1 MDLITVPKVENVKLL
16 DRYVGKKPANGI
28 LYLTATHLIY
38 VEASG
43 AARKETWIALHHIA
57 TVEKLPITSLGCPLT
72 LRCKNFRVAHFVL
85 DSDLVCHEVYIS
97 LLKLSQPEL
106 PEDLYAFSYN
116 PKSSKE
122 MREIGW
128 KLIDPVSDFGR
139 MGIPNRYW
147 TITDANRNYEI
158 CNTYPPEIVVPKSV
172 TLGTVVGSSK
182 FRSKERVPVL
192 SYLYKENNAAICR
205 CSQPLSGFYTRCVD
219 DELLLEAISQTNPGS
234 QFMYVVDTRPKLNAM
249 ANRAAGKGYENEDNY
264 ANIRFRFMGIENI
277 HVMRS
282 SLQKLLEVCELK
294 TPTMS
299 EFLSGLESS
308 GWLRHIKAIMDAG
321 IFITKAVKVEKA
333 SVLVHCSDGW
343 DRTAQVCSVASILL
357 DPFYRT
363 FKGLMILIEKEWIS
377 MGHKFSQRCGH
388 LDGDS
393 KEVSPIF
400 TQFLDCIWQLMEQF
414 PCAFEFNENFL
425 LEIHDH
431 VFSCQFGNFL
441 GNCQKDREDLRVYEK
456 THSVWPFLVQRKPDF
471 RNPLYKGFTMYG
483 VLNPS
488 TVPYNIQFWCGM
500 YNRFDKGLQPKQS
513 MLESLLEIKKQRAML
528 EADVHELEKKLKTR
542 DEPPEEVCTCS
553 QLGNL
558 FSQHL
563 GSPLSNPLGFMG
575 IDGDLNTLME
585 NGTLSREGGLRA
597 QMDQVKSQC
606 ADLHHDCCGTVGSLR
621 AINISGDVGISGDTG
636 ISEARGVSGNMDIF
650 EAMGFSGDM
659 GISGATSISEVTGIS
674 GNMGISE
681 ARGFSGDTGIS
692 EASDFSRGMSFS
704 GAMTIFEDIGISK
717 ASTKDTGCSKQQ

>member
-1 MDLITVPKVENVKLL
+1 MIMEHFISNKAKYQLLI
-16 DRYVGKKPANGI
+16 I
-28 LYLTATHLIY
+28 LTSNLI
-38 VEASG
+38 EQ
-43 AARKETWIALHHIA
+43 EEIALHHIA
-57 TVEKLPITSLGCPLT
+57 TVEKLPVTSLGCPLI

-85 DSDLVCHEVYIS
+85 ESDIVCHEVYIS
-97 LLKLSQPEL
+97 LLKLSQPGKL

-116 PKSSKE
+116 PKFSKD
-122 MREIGW
+122 MRESGW
-128 KLIDPVSDFGR
+128 KLIDQTSDFGR

-158 CNTYPPEIVVPKSV
+158 CSTYPLEIVIPKSV

-205 CSQPLSGFYTRCVD
+205 CSQPLSGFYTRCID
-219 DELLLEAISQTNPGS
+219 DELLLEAIRQTNPGS
-234 QFMYVVDTRPKLNAM
+234 QFLYVVDTRPKLNAL

-264 ANIRFRFMGIENI
+264 ANIRFRFMSIENI

-282 SLQKLLEVCELK
+282 KPLLSSNLGHL
-294 TPTMS
+294 S
-299 EFLSGLESS
+299 YEFLSGLESS

-321 IFITKAVKVEKA
+321 IFIAKAVKVEKTN
-333 SVLVHCSDGW
+333 VLVHCSDGW

-441 GNCQKDREDLRVYEK
+441 GNCQKDRDDLR
-456 THSVWPFLVQRKPDF
+456 
-471 RNPLYKGFTMYG
+471 
-483 VLNPS
+483 
-488 TVPYNIQFWCGM
+488 
-500 YNRFDKGLQPKQS
+500 
-513 MLESLLEIKKQRAML
+513 
-528 EADVHELEKKLKTR
+528 
-542 DEPPEEVCTCS
+542 
-553 QLGNL
+553 
-558 FSQHL
+558 
-563 GSPLSNPLGFMG
+563 
-575 IDGDLNTLME
+575 
-585 NGTLSREGGLRA
+585 
-597 QMDQVKSQC
+597 
-606 ADLHHDCCGTVGSLR
+606 
-621 AINISGDVGISGDTG
+621 
-636 ISEARGVSGNMDIF
+636 
-650 EAMGFSGDM
+650 
-659 GISGATSISEVTGIS
+659 
-674 GNMGISE
+674 
-681 ARGFSGDTGIS
+681 
-692 EASDFSRGMSFS
+692 
-704 GAMTIFEDIGISK
+704 
-717 ASTKDTGCSKQQ
+717 

>member
-1 MDLITVPKVENVKLL
+1 MLFTPIDLFRFDNCHFLPTRLVIQQALLSCLSSTHIYPIMVENVKLL
-16 DRYVGKKPANGI
+16 DRCVGKKPANGS

-38 VEASG
+38 VEASR

-57 TVEKLPITSLGCPLT
+57 TVERLPITTLGCPLI
-72 LRCKNFRVAHFVL
+72 LHCKNFRVAHFVL
-85 DSDLVCHEVYIS
+85 ESDIVCHEIYIS
-97 LLKLSQPEL
+97 LLKLSRPAL

-116 PKSSKE
+116 PKSSKK
-122 MREIGW
+122 MRESGW
-128 KLIDPVSDFGR
+128 RLIDPISDFGR

-147 TITDANRNYEI
+147 AITDANRNYEI
-158 CNTYPPEIVVPKSV
+158 CSTYPPEIVVPKSIS
-172 TLGTVVGSSK
+172 LGTVVGSSK

-205 CSQPLSGFYTRCVD
+205 CSQPLSGFYTRCID

-234 QFMYVVDTRPKLNAM
+234 QFMYVVDTRPKLNAL

-282 SLQKLLEVCELK
+282 SVQKLLEVCELK

-321 IFITKAVKVEKA
+321 IFIAKAVKVEKTN
-333 SVLVHCSDGW
+333 VLVHCSDGW

-388 LDGDS
+388 LDGDP

-441 GNCQKDREDLRVYEK
+441 GNCQKDREDMR
-456 THSVWPFLVQRKPDF
+456 
-471 RNPLYKGFTMYG
+471 
-483 VLNPS
+483 
-488 TVPYNIQFWCGM
+488 FWCGM

-513 MLESLLEIKKQRAML
+513 MLESLLQIKKQRTVL
-528 EADVHELEKKLKTR
+528 EANVHKLEKKLKGH
-542 DEPPEEVCTCS
+542 DESPEEVCTCS

-558 FSQHL
+558 LSQHL
-563 GSPLSNPLGFMG
+563 GSPLSSPLGFMG
-575 IDGDLNTLME
+575 VDGDLSTLME
-585 NGTLSREGGLRA
+585 NGTISREGSL
-597 QMDQVKSQC
+597 QVQLDQVKSQWE
-606 ADLHHDCCGTVGSLR
+606 DLHHDCYGIMDNLR
-621 AINISGDVGISGDTG
+621 AINISGDVG
-636 ISEARGVSGNMDIF
+636 
-650 EAMGFSGDM
+650 FSGDR
-659 GISGATSISEVTGIS
+659 GIS
-674 GNMGISE
+674 GNTGTSEAIGFYGDISISE
-681 ARGFSGDTGIS
+681 A
-692 EASDFSRGMSFS
+692 MSFS
-704 GAMTIFEDIGISK
+704 GSMVISEDTGLSK
-717 ASTKDTGCSKQQ
+717 ASTKEAGCSKHQ

>member
-1 MDLITVPKVENVKLL
+1 MDHITVPKVENVKLL
-16 DRYVGKKPANGI
+16 DRYMDKKPPNGI
-28 LYLTATHLIY
+28 LYLTVTHLIY

-43 AARKETWIALHHIA
+43 ASRKETWIALHHIA
-57 TVEKLPITSLGCPLT
+57 TVEKLPITSLGCPLI
-72 LRCKNFRVAHFVL
+72 LH
-85 DSDLVCHEVYIS
+85 S
-97 LLKLSQPEL
+97 L

-122 MREIGW
+122 MRENGW
-128 KLIDPVSDFGR
+128 KLIDPMSDFRR

-158 CNTYPPEIVVPKSV
+158 CSTYPPAVVVPKSV

-182 FRSKERVPVL
+182 FRSKERMPVL

-308 GWLRHIKAIMDAG
+308 GWLKHIKAIMDAG
-321 IFITKAVKVEKA
+321 IFIAKAVKGEKA

-388 LDGDS
+388 LNGDS
-393 KEVSPIF
+393 KEVSPVF

-414 PCAFEFNENFL
+414 PCAFEFNEIFL

-456 THSVWPFLVQRKPDF
+456 THSLWPFLVQRKPDF

-483 VLNPS
+483 VLSPS

-500 YNRFDKGLQPKQS
+500 YNRFDKGLHPKQS
-513 MLESLLEIKKQRAML
+513 MLESLLEIKKQRTML
-528 EADVHELEKKLKTR
+528 EADVHKLEKKLKAH
-542 DEPPEEVCTCS
+542 DEPPEQVCTCS

-558 FSQHL
+558 LPQHL
-563 GSPLSNPLGFMG
+563 GSPLTNPLGLMG
-575 IDGDLNTLME
+575 IDGDLSTLME
-585 NGTLSREGGLRA
+585 YGTLSREGGLQA
-597 QMDQVKSQC
+597 QMDQVTSQC
-606 ADLHHDCCGTVGSLR
+606 ADHHHDCCGIMGSLR
-621 AINISGDVGISGDTG
+621 AINISENVGCSGDTRISETRGIPGATGISRDTG
-636 ISEARGVSGNMDIF
+636 ISEDISISG
-650 EAMGFSGDM
+650 AMGFSGEM
-659 GISGATSISEVTGIS
+659 GIY
-674 GNMGISE
+674 
-681 ARGFSGDTGIS
+681 GD
-692 EASDFSRGMSFS
+692 M
-704 GAMTIFEDIGISK
+704 GISK
-717 ASTKDTGCSKQQ
+717 ASTKEAGCSKQQ

>member
-1 MDLITVPKVENVKLL
+1 MDHITVPKVENVKLL
-16 DRYVGKKPANGI
+16 DRYIGKKPANGS

-57 TVEKLPITSLGCPLT
+57 TVEKLPVTSLGCPLI

-85 DSDLVCHEVYIS
+85 ESDVVCHEIYIS

-116 PKSSKE
+116 PKFSKD
-122 MREIGW
+122 MRENGW
-128 KLIDPVSDFGR
+128 KLIDQTSDFGR

-158 CNTYPPEIVVPKSV
+158 CNTYPPEIVVPKSA
-172 TLGTVVGSSK
+172 TLGMVVGSSK

-205 CSQPLSGFYTRCVD
+205 CSQPLSGFYTRCID
-219 DELLLEAISQTNPGS
+219 DELLLEAIRQTNPRS
-234 QFMYVVDTRPKLNAM
+234 QFLYVVDTRPKLNAL

-264 ANIRFRFMGIENI
+264 ANIRFRFMSIENI

-321 IFITKAVKVEKA
+321 IFIAKAVKVEKTN
-333 SVLVHCSDGW
+333 VLVHCSDGW

-363 FKGLMILIEKEWIS
+363 FKGLMILIEKEWIC
-377 MGHKFSQRCGH
+377 MGHKFSQR
-388 LDGDS
+388 
-393 KEVSPIF
+393 I
-400 TQFLDCIWQLMEQF
+400 
-414 PCAFEFNENFL
+414 
-425 LEIHDH
+425 
-431 VFSCQFGNFL
+431 
-441 GNCQKDREDLRVYEK
+441 YEK

-471 RNPLYKGFTMYG
+471 RNPLYKGFTVYG

-513 MLESLLEIKKQRAML
+513 MLESLLEIKKQRSML
-528 EADVHELEKKLKTR
+528 EADVHKLEKIWHILLLIMRIVLLQSAKVKTSWTSPRSSPFCSLMRRRIPTQERSKLSIKQ
-542 DEPPEEVCTCS
+542 CTTMIPILWTSFCARS
-553 QLGNL
+553 VTKD
-558 FSQHL
+558 
-563 GSPLSNPLGFMG
+563 LS
-575 IDGDLNTLME
+575 
-585 NGTLSREGGLRA
+585 
-597 QMDQVKSQC
+597 
-606 ADLHHDCCGTVGSLR
+606 TVGV
-621 AINISGDVGISGDTG
+621 A
-636 ISEARGVSGNMDIF
+636 GVSLGHPCAWLLLM
-650 EAMGFSGDM
+650 
-659 GISGATSISEVTGIS
+659 ATLAACRSSWHMVLMLT
-674 GNMGISE
+674 
-681 ARGFSGDTGIS
+681 A
-692 EASDFSRGMSFS
+692 
-704 GAMTIFEDIGISK
+704 
-717 ASTKDTGCSKQQ
+717 

>member
-1 MDLITVPKVENVKLL
+1 MDHITVPKVENVKLV
-16 DRYVGKKPANGI
+16 DRYVNKKPANGI

-97 LLKLSQPEL
+97 LLKLSQPAL

-122 MREIGW
+122 MRESGW
-128 KLIDPVSDFGR
+128 KLIDPISDFGR
-139 MGIPNRYW
+139 MGIPNRNW
-147 TITDANRNYEI
+147 TITDANRNFEI

-192 SYLYKENNAAICR
+192 SYLYKENN
-205 CSQPLSGFYTRCVD
+205 
-219 DELLLEAISQTNPGS
+219 
-234 QFMYVVDTRPKLNAM
+234 LNAM

-483 VLNPS
+483 VLSPS

-528 EADVHELEKKLKTR
+528 ETDVHELEKKLKAR
-542 DEPPEEVCTCS
+542 DEPPEEICTCS
-553 QLGNL
+553 QLGNIL
-558 FSQHL
+558 SQHL
-563 GSPLSNPLGFMG
+563 GSPLTNPLGFMG

-606 ADLHHDCCGTVGSLR
+606 ADLHHNCCEIVGSLR
-621 AINISGDVGISGDTG
+621 AVNISGDVGISGGTG
-636 ISEARGVSGNMDIF
+636 ISEAVGI
-650 EAMGFSGDM
+650 SGDM
-659 GISGATSISEVTGIS
+659 STFEATGFSEDLGMCGAMDISEATGIS
-674 GNMGISE
+674 EDLGISE
-681 ARGFSGDTGIS
+681 ARGFSGD
-692 EASDFSRGMSFS
+692 M
-704 GAMTIFEDIGISK
+704 DILGDTGISK
-717 ASTKDTGCSKQQ
+717 ASTKEADYSKHQ

>member
-1 MDLITVPKVENVKLL
+1 MDHITVPKVENVKLL

-43 AARKETWIALHHIA
+43 AARKETWIALHHID
-57 TVEKLPITSLGCPLT
+57 TVEKLPITSLGCPLI
-72 LRCKNFRVAHFVL
+72 LHCKNFRVAHFVL
-85 DSDLVCHEVYIS
+85 DSDVVCHEVYIS
-97 LLKLSQPEL
+97 LLKLSQPAL

-122 MREIGW
+122 MRENGW
-128 KLIDPVSDFGR
+128 KMIDPISDFGR

-147 TITDANRNYEI
+147 TITDANKNYEI
-158 CNTYPPEIVVPKSV
+158 CSTYPPEIVVPKSV

-205 CSQPLSGFYTRCVD
+205 CSQPLSGFNTRCID
-219 DELLLEAISQTNPGS
+219 DELLLEAISQTNPGG
-234 QFMYVVDTRPKLNAM
+234 QFMYVVDTRPKLNAI

-321 IFITKAVKVEKA
+321 IFIAKAVKVEKA
-333 SVLVHCSDGW
+333 NVLVHCSDGW

-388 LDGDS
+388 LDGDA

-431 VFSCQFGNFL
+431 IFSCQFGNFL
-441 GNCQKDREDLRVYEK
+441 GNCQKDREDLR
-456 THSVWPFLVQRKPDF
+456 
-471 RNPLYKGFTMYG
+471 
-483 VLNPS
+483 
-488 TVPYNIQFWCGM
+488 FWCGM
-500 YNRFDKGLQPKQS
+500 YNRFDRGLQPKQS

-528 EADVHELEKKLKTR
+528 EADVHKLEKKLKGH
-542 DEPPEEVCTCS
+542 DEPPEVCTCS

-558 FSQHL
+558 LSQHL
-563 GSPLSNPLGFMG
+563 GSPLTNPLGFMG

-606 ADLHHDCCGTVGSLR
+606 ADLYCDYCGIMGSLR
-621 AINISGDVGISGDTG
+621 AINISGDVGFSGDTG
-636 ISEARGVSGNMDIF
+636 NSKAKGISGAMGISGNSGIS
-650 EAMGFSGDM
+650 EAMGFSGDIS
-659 GISGATSISEVTGIS
+659 ISGA
-674 GNMGISE
+674 M
-681 ARGFSGDTGIS
+681 GFSGHMDIS
-692 EASDFSRGMSFS
+692 A
-704 GAMTIFEDIGISK
+704 DIGISK
-717 ASTKDTGCSKQQ
+717 ATIKEADYSKQQ

>member
-1 MDLITVPKVENVKLL
+1 MDHITVPKVENVKLV
-16 DRYVGKKPANGI
+16 DRYVSKKPANGI

-57 TVEKLPITSLGCPLT
+57 TVEKSPITSLGCPLT

-97 LLKLSQPEL
+97 LLKLSQPAL

-122 MREIGW
+122 MRESGW
-128 KLIDPVSDFGR
+128 KLIEAISDFGR

-158 CNTYPPEIVVPKSV
+158 CSTYPPEIVVPKSV

-219 DELLLEAISQTNPGS
+219 DELLLEAISQANPGS

-264 ANIRFRFMGIENI
+264 ANIHFRFMGIENI

-282 SLQKLLEVCELK
+282 SLQKLLEVCELE

-388 LDGDS
+388 LHGDS

-400 TQFLDCIWQLMEQF
+400 TQFLDCLWQLMEQF

-500 YNRFDKGLQPKQS
+500 YNRFDKGLQPQQS
-513 MLESLLEIKKQRAML
+513 ILENLLEIKKQRAML
-528 EADVHELEKKLKTR
+528 ETDVHELEKKLKAR
-542 DEPPEEVCTCS
+542 DEPPEEICTCI

-558 FSQHL
+558 LCQHL
-563 GSPLSNPLGFMG
+563 GSPLTNPLGPMR

-606 ADLHHDCCGTVGSLR
+606 ADLHHNHCEIVSSLR
-621 AINISGDVGISGDTG
+621 AINISGDVGISGGTG
-636 ISEARGVSGNMDIF
+636 ISEA
-650 EAMGFSGDM
+650 M
-659 GISGATSISEVTGIS
+659 GISGDMSTFETMGFSEDLGICGAMDISETTDIS

-681 ARGFSGDTGIS
+681 ARGFSGDMGILG
-692 EASDFSRGMSFS
+692 D
-704 GAMTIFEDIGISK
+704 TGISK
-717 ASTKDTGCSKQQ
+717 ASTKEADYSKHQ

>member
-1 MDLITVPKVENVKLL
+1 MDHITVPKVENVKLV
-16 DRYVGKKPANGI
+16 DRYVSKKPANGI

-97 LLKLSQPEL
+97 LLKLSQPAL

-122 MREIGW
+122 MRESGW
-128 KLIDPVSDFGR
+128 KLIEAISDFGR

-158 CNTYPPEIVVPKSV
+158 CSTYPPEIVVPKSV

-219 DELLLEAISQTNPGS
+219 DELLLEAISQANPGS

-277 HVMRS
+277 HVMRN

-377 MGHKFSQRCGH
+377 MGHKFSQR
-388 LDGDS
+388 
-393 KEVSPIF
+393 
-400 TQFLDCIWQLMEQF
+400 
-414 PCAFEFNENFL
+414 
-425 LEIHDH
+425 
-431 VFSCQFGNFL
+431 
-441 GNCQKDREDLRVYEK
+441 VYEK

-488 TVPYNIQFWCGM
+488 TVPYNIKFWCGM
-500 YNRFDKGLQPKQS
+500 YNRFDKGLQAKQS
-513 MLESLLEIKKQRAML
+513 ILENLLEIKKQRAML
-528 EADVHELEKKLKTR
+528 ETDVHELEKKLKAR
-542 DEPPEEVCTCS
+542 DEPPEEICTCT

-558 FSQHL
+558 LSQHL
-563 GSPLSNPLGFMG
+563 GSPLTNPLGFMG

-606 ADLHHDCCGTVGSLR
+606 ADLHHNHCEIVSSLR
-621 AINISGDVGISGDTG
+621 AINISGDVGISGGTG
-636 ISEARGVSGNMDIF
+636 ISEA
-650 EAMGFSGDM
+650 M
-659 GISGATSISEVTGIS
+659 GISGDMSTFETMGFSEDLGICGAMDISEATDIS

-681 ARGFSGDTGIS
+681 ARGFSGDMGILG
-692 EASDFSRGMSFS
+692 D
-704 GAMTIFEDIGISK
+704 TGISK
-717 ASTKDTGCSKQQ
+717 ASTKEADYSKHQ

>member
-1 MDLITVPKVENVKLL
+1 MDHITVPKVENVKLV
-16 DRYVGKKPANGI
+16 DRYVSKKPANGI

-97 LLKLSQPEL
+97 LLKLSQPGAL

-122 MREIGW
+122 MRESGW
-128 KLIDPVSDFGR
+128 KLIEAISDFGR

-158 CNTYPPEIVVPKSV
+158 CSTYPPEIVVPKSV

-192 SYLYKENNAAICR
+192 CYLYKENNAAICR

-277 HVMRS
+277 HVMRN

-441 GNCQKDREDLRVYEK
+441 GNCQKDREDLRVCEK

-488 TVPYNIQFWCGM
+488 TVPYNI
-500 YNRFDKGLQPKQS
+500 KQ
-513 MLESLLEIKKQRAML
+513 
-528 EADVHELEKKLKTR
+528 KLKAR
-542 DEPPEEVCTCS
+542 DEPPEEICTCT

-558 FSQHL
+558 LSQHL
-563 GSPLSNPLGFMG
+563 GSPLTNPLGFMG

-606 ADLHHDCCGTVGSLR
+606 ADLHHNHCEIVSSLR
-621 AINISGDVGISGDTG
+621 AINISGDVGISGGTG
-636 ISEARGVSGNMDIF
+636 ISEA
-650 EAMGFSGDM
+650 M
-659 GISGATSISEVTGIS
+659 GISGDMSTFETMGFSEDLGICGAMDISEATDIS

-681 ARGFSGDTGIS
+681 ARGFSGDMGILG
-692 EASDFSRGMSFS
+692 D
-704 GAMTIFEDIGISK
+704 TGISK
-717 ASTKDTGCSKQQ
+717 ASTKEADYSKHQ

>member
-1 MDLITVPKVENVKLL
+1 MDHITVPKVENVKLL

-38 VEASG
+38 VEASA

-57 TVEKLPITSLGCPLT
+57 TVEKLPITSMGCPLI
-72 LRCKNFRVAHFVL
+72 LRL
-85 DSDLVCHEVYIS
+85 
-97 LLKLSQPEL
+97 L

-122 MREIGW
+122 MRENGW
-128 KLIDPVSDFGR
+128 KLIDPISDFER
-139 MGIPNRYW
+139 MGVPNRYW

-158 CNTYPPEIVVPKSV
+158 CSTYPPEIVVPKSV

-264 ANIRFRFMGIENI
+264 TNIRFRFMGIENI

-299 EFLSGLESS
+299 EFLCGLESS

-333 SVLVHCSDGW
+333 NVLVHCSDGW

-363 FKGLMILIEKEWIS
+363 FKGLMVREQILIEKEWIS

-471 RNPLYKGFTMYG
+471 RNPLYKGFTVYG

-528 EADVHELEKKLKTR
+528 EADVYELEKKLKTR
-542 DEPPEEVCTCS
+542 DETPEEVCTCS

-558 FSQHL
+558 LCQHL
-563 GSPLSNPLGFMG
+563 GSPLANPLGFMG

-597 QMDQVKSQC
+597 QMDQAKSQC
-606 ADLHHDCCGTVGSLR
+606 ADLRHDCCGIIGSLR
-621 AINISGDVGISGDTG
+621 AINISGNVHISGDIGISAAPGISGDMG
-636 ISEARGVSGNMDIF
+636 IFGAV
-650 EAMGFSGDM
+650 GFSGDM
-659 GISGATSISEVTGIS
+659 GISEVTGIP
-674 GNMGISE
+674 GKMDISE
-681 ARGFSGDTGIS
+681 ARGFSGGMGFSDGMGIMEDLDISEDTGIL
-692 EASDFSRGMSFS
+692 
-704 GAMTIFEDIGISK
+704 K
-717 ASTKDTGCSKQQ
+717 ASTKESGCSKKQ

>member
-1 MDLITVPKVENVKLL
+1 MDHITVPK
-16 DRYVGKKPANGI
+16 
-28 LYLTATHLIY
+28 
-38 VEASG
+38 
-43 AARKETWIALHHIA
+43 
-57 TVEKLPITSLGCPLT
+57 
-72 LRCKNFRVAHFVL
+72 
-85 DSDLVCHEVYIS
+85 
-97 LLKLSQPEL
+97 
-106 PEDLYAFSYN
+106 
-116 PKSSKE
+116 
-122 MREIGW
+122 
-128 KLIDPVSDFGR
+128 
-139 MGIPNRYW
+139 
-147 TITDANRNYEI
+147 I
-158 CNTYPPEIVVPKSV
+158 CSTYPPEIVVPKSV

-219 DELLLEAISQTNPGS
+219 DELLLEAISQANPGS

-277 HVMRS
+277 HVMRN

-488 TVPYNIQFWCGM
+488 TVPYNIKFWCGM
-500 YNRFDKGLQPKQS
+500 YNRFDKGLQAKQS
-513 MLESLLEIKKQRAML
+513 ILENLLEIKKQRAML
-528 EADVHELEKKLKTR
+528 ETDVHELEKKLKAR
-542 DEPPEEVCTCS
+542 DEPPEEICTCT

-558 FSQHL
+558 LSQHL
-563 GSPLSNPLGFMG
+563 GSPLTNPLGFMG

-606 ADLHHDCCGTVGSLR
+606 ADLHHNHCEIVSSLR
-621 AINISGDVGISGDTG
+621 AINISGDVGISGGTG
-636 ISEARGVSGNMDIF
+636 ISEA
-650 EAMGFSGDM
+650 M
-659 GISGATSISEVTGIS
+659 GISGDMSTFETMGFSEDLGICGAMDISEATDIS

-681 ARGFSGDTGIS
+681 ARGFSGDMGILG
-692 EASDFSRGMSFS
+692 D
-704 GAMTIFEDIGISK
+704 TGISK
-717 ASTKDTGCSKQQ
+717 ASTKEADYSKHQ

>member
-1 MDLITVPKVENVKLL
+1 MDHITVPKVENVKLV
-16 DRYVGKKPANGI
+16 DRYVNKKPANGI

-97 LLKLSQPEL
+97 LLKLSQPAL

-122 MREIGW
+122 MRESGW
-128 KLIDPVSDFGR
+128 KLIDPISDFGR
-139 MGIPNRYW
+139 MGIPNRNW
-147 TITDANRNYEI
+147 TITDANRNFEI

-192 SYLYKENNAAICR
+192 SYLYKENN
-205 CSQPLSGFYTRCVD
+205 
-219 DELLLEAISQTNPGS
+219 
-234 QFMYVVDTRPKLNAM
+234 
-249 ANRAAGKGYENEDNY
+249 
-264 ANIRFRFMGIENI
+264 
-277 HVMRS
+277 
-282 SLQKLLEVCELK
+282 
-294 TPTMS
+294 
-299 EFLSGLESS
+299 
-308 GWLRHIKAIMDAG
+308 
-321 IFITKAVKVEKA
+321 AVKVEKA

-528 EADVHELEKKLKTR
+528 ETDVHELEKKLKAR
-542 DEPPEEVCTCS
+542 DEPPEEICTCS
-553 QLGNL
+553 QLGNIL
-558 FSQHL
+558 SQHL
-563 GSPLSNPLGFMG
+563 GSPLTNPLGFMG

-606 ADLHHDCCGTVGSLR
+606 ADLHHNCCEIVGSLR
-621 AINISGDVGISGDTG
+621 AVNISGDVGISGGTG
-636 ISEARGVSGNMDIF
+636 ISEAVGI
-650 EAMGFSGDM
+650 SGDM
-659 GISGATSISEVTGIS
+659 STFEATGFSEDLGMCGAMDISEATGIS
-674 GNMGISE
+674 EDLGISE
-681 ARGFSGDTGIS
+681 ARGFSGD
-692 EASDFSRGMSFS
+692 M
-704 GAMTIFEDIGISK
+704 DILGDTGISK
-717 ASTKDTGCSKQQ
+717 ASTKEADYSKHQ

>member
-1 MDLITVPKVENVKLL
+1 MDHITVPKVENVKLV
-16 DRYVGKKPANGI
+16 DRYVSKKPANGI

-97 LLKLSQPEL
+97 LLKLSQPGAL

-122 MREIGW
+122 MRESGW
-128 KLIDPVSDFGR
+128 KLIEAISDFGR

-158 CNTYPPEIVVPKSV
+158 CSTYPPEIVVPKSV

-219 DELLLEAISQTNPGS
+219 DELLLEAISQANPGS

-277 HVMRS
+277 HVMRN

-488 TVPYNIQFWCGM
+488 TVPYNIK
-500 YNRFDKGLQPKQS
+500 N
-513 MLESLLEIKKQRAML
+513 
-528 EADVHELEKKLKTR
+528 
-542 DEPPEEVCTCS
+542 
-553 QLGNL
+553 
-558 FSQHL
+558 
-563 GSPLSNPLGFMG
+563 
-575 IDGDLNTLME
+575 
-585 NGTLSREGGLRA
+585 
-597 QMDQVKSQC
+597 
-606 ADLHHDCCGTVGSLR
+606 
-621 AINISGDVGISGDTG
+621 
-636 ISEARGVSGNMDIF
+636 
-650 EAMGFSGDM
+650 
-659 GISGATSISEVTGIS
+659 
-674 GNMGISE
+674 
-681 ARGFSGDTGIS
+681 
-692 EASDFSRGMSFS
+692 
-704 GAMTIFEDIGISK
+704 
-717 ASTKDTGCSKQQ
+717 

>member
-1 MDLITVPKVENVKLL
+1 MDHITVPKVENVKLL
-16 DRYVGKKPANGI
+16 DRYVGKKPANGS

-43 AARKETWIALHHIA
+43 TARKETWIALHHIA
-57 TVEKLPITSLGCPLT
+57 TVEKLPVTSLGCPLI

-85 DSDLVCHEVYIS
+85 ESDIVCHEVYIS

-116 PKSSKE
+116 PKFSKD
-122 MREIGW
+122 MRESGW
-128 KLIDPVSDFGR
+128 KLIDQTSDFGR

-158 CNTYPPEIVVPKSV
+158 CSTYPLEIVIPKSV

-205 CSQPLSGFYTRCVD
+205 CSQPLSGFYTRCID
-219 DELLLEAISQTNPGS
+219 DELLLEAIRQTNPGS
-234 QFMYVVDTRPKLNAM
+234 QFLYVVDTRPKLNAL

-264 ANIRFRFMGIENI
+264 ANIRFRFMSIENI

-321 IFITKAVKVEKA
+321 IFIAKAVKIEKTN
-333 SVLVHCSDGW
+333 VLVHCSDGW

-441 GNCQKDREDLRVYEK
+441 GNCQKDRDDLRIYEK

-513 MLESLLEIKKQRAML
+513 MLESLLEIKKQRSML
-528 EADVHELEKKLKTR
+528 EADVHKLEKKLKAH
-542 DEPPEEVCTCS
+542 DEPPEVCTCS
-553 QLGNL
+553 QLGHL
-558 FSQHL
+558 LSQHL
-563 GSPLSNPLGFMG
+563 GTPLTNPVCFMG
-575 IDGDLNTLME
+575 TNGDLNTLME
-585 NGTLSREGGLRA
+585 NGTLSREGGPLV

-606 ADLHHDCCGTVGSLR
+606 ADLHHDYYGIMGNLR
-621 AINISGDVGISGDTG
+621 AINISRDV
-636 ISEARGVSGNMDIF
+636 
-650 EAMGFSGDM
+650 
-659 GISGATSISEVTGIS
+659 
-674 GNMGISE
+674 
-681 ARGFSGDTGIS
+681 GFSGDTGIS
-692 EASDFSRGMSFS
+692 GFLGISDNMGTTETMDFYEDTSISETMSFS
-704 GAMTIFEDIGISK
+704 GIMGISEDIGLSK
-717 ASTKDTGCSKQQ
+717 ASTKTGFSKQQ

>member
-1 MDLITVPKVENVKLL
+1 MDHITVPK
-16 DRYVGKKPANGI
+16 
-28 LYLTATHLIY
+28 
-38 VEASG
+38 
-43 AARKETWIALHHIA
+43 
-57 TVEKLPITSLGCPLT
+57 
-72 LRCKNFRVAHFVL
+72 
-85 DSDLVCHEVYIS
+85 
-97 LLKLSQPEL
+97 
-106 PEDLYAFSYN
+106 
-116 PKSSKE
+116 
-122 MREIGW
+122 
-128 KLIDPVSDFGR
+128 
-139 MGIPNRYW
+139 
-147 TITDANRNYEI
+147 I
-158 CNTYPPEIVVPKSV
+158 CSTYPPEIVVPKSV

-192 SYLYKENNAAICR
+192 CYLYKENNAAICR

-277 HVMRS
+277 HVMRN

-488 TVPYNIQFWCGM
+488 TVPYNIKFWCGM
-500 YNRFDKGLQPKQS
+500 YNRFDKGLQAKQS
-513 MLESLLEIKKQRAML
+513 ILENLLEIKKQRAML
-528 EADVHELEKKLKTR
+528 ETDVHELEKKLKAR
-542 DEPPEEVCTCS
+542 DEPPEEICTCT

-558 FSQHL
+558 LSQHL
-563 GSPLSNPLGFMG
+563 GSPLTNPLGFMG

-606 ADLHHDCCGTVGSLR
+606 ADLHHNHCEIVSSLR
-621 AINISGDVGISGDTG
+621 AINISGDVGISGGTG
-636 ISEARGVSGNMDIF
+636 ISEA
-650 EAMGFSGDM
+650 M
-659 GISGATSISEVTGIS
+659 GISGDMSTFETMGFSEDLGICGAMDISEATDIS

-681 ARGFSGDTGIS
+681 ARGFSGDMGILG
-692 EASDFSRGMSFS
+692 D
-704 GAMTIFEDIGISK
+704 TGISK
-717 ASTKDTGCSKQQ
+717 ASTKEADYSKHQ

>member
-1 MDLITVPKVENVKLL
+1 MDHITVPKVENVKLV
-16 DRYVGKKPANGI
+16 DRYVSKKPANGI

-97 LLKLSQPEL
+97 LLKLSQPAL

-122 MREIGW
+122 MRESGW
-128 KLIDPVSDFGR
+128 KLIEAISDFGR

-158 CNTYPPEIVVPKSV
+158 CSTYPPEIVVPKSV

-192 SYLYKENNAAICR
+192 SYLYKENN
-205 CSQPLSGFYTRCVD
+205 
-219 DELLLEAISQTNPGS
+219 
-234 QFMYVVDTRPKLNAM
+234 LNAM

-282 SLQKLLEVCELK
+282 SLQKLLEVCELE

-388 LDGDS
+388 LNGDS

-513 MLESLLEIKKQRAML
+513 ILENLLEIKKQRAML
-528 EADVHELEKKLKTR
+528 ETDVHELEKKLKAR
-542 DEPPEEVCTCS
+542 DEPPEEICTCT

-558 FSQHL
+558 LSQHL
-563 GSPLSNPLGFMG
+563 GSPLTNPLGFMG

-606 ADLHHDCCGTVGSLR
+606 ADLHHNHCEIVSSLR
-621 AINISGDVGISGDTG
+621 AINISGHAGISGGTG
-636 ISEARGVSGNMDIF
+636 ISEAMDISGDMSTF
-650 EAMGFSGDM
+650 ETMGFSEDL
-659 GISGATSISEVTGIS
+659 GICGAMDISETTDIS

-681 ARGFSGDTGIS
+681 TRGFSGDMGILG
-692 EASDFSRGMSFS
+692 D
-704 GAMTIFEDIGISK
+704 TGISK
-717 ASTKDTGCSKQQ
+717 ASTKEADYSKHHWL

>member
-1 MDLITVPKVENVKLL
+1 
-16 DRYVGKKPANGI
+16 
-28 LYLTATHLIY
+28 
-38 VEASG
+38 
-43 AARKETWIALHHIA
+43 
-57 TVEKLPITSLGCPLT
+57 
-72 LRCKNFRVAHFVL
+72 
-85 DSDLVCHEVYIS
+85 
-97 LLKLSQPEL
+97 
-106 PEDLYAFSYN
+106 
-116 PKSSKE
+116 
-122 MREIGW
+122 MRESGW
-128 KLIDPVSDFGR
+128 KLSDPISDFGR
-139 MGIPNRYW
+139 MGIPNRNW
-147 TITDANRNYEI
+147 TITD
-158 CNTYPPEIVVPKSV
+158 
-172 TLGTVVGSSK
+172 
-182 FRSKERVPVL
+182 
-192 SYLYKENNAAICR
+192 
-205 CSQPLSGFYTRCVD
+205 
-219 DELLLEAISQTNPGS
+219 
-234 QFMYVVDTRPKLNAM
+234 
-249 ANRAAGKGYENEDNY
+249 

-528 EADVHELEKKLKTR
+528 ETDVHELEKKLKVR
-542 DEPPEEVCTCS
+542 DEPPEEICTCS
-553 QLGNL
+553 QLGNIL
-558 FSQHL
+558 SQHL
-563 GSPLSNPLGFMG
+563 GSPLTNPLGFMG
-575 IDGDLNTLME
+575 INGDLNTLME

-597 QMDQVKSQC
+597 QMDQVKSQG
-606 ADLHHDCCGTVGSLR
+606 ADLHHNCCEIVGSLR
-621 AINISGDVGISGDTG
+621 AINISGDVGIS
-636 ISEARGVSGNMDIF
+636 EA
-650 EAMGFSGDM
+650 M
-659 GISGATSISEVTGIS
+659 GISGDMCTFEATGFSKDLGICGAMDISEATGIS
-674 GNMGISE
+674 GNLGISE
-681 ARGFSGDTGIS
+681 ARGFSGDMGILG
-692 EASDFSRGMSFS
+692 D
-704 GAMTIFEDIGISK
+704 TGISK
-717 ASTKDTGCSKQQ
+717 ASTKEADYSKHQ

>member
-1 MDLITVPKVENVKLL
+1 MDHITVPKVENVKLL
-16 DRYVGKKPANGI
+16 DRYVGKKPANGS

-43 AARKETWIALHHIA
+43 TARKETWIALHHIA
-57 TVEKLPITSLGCPLT
+57 TVEKLPVTSLGCPLI

-85 DSDLVCHEVYIS
+85 ESDIVCHEVYIS

-116 PKSSKE
+116 PKFSKD
-122 MREIGW
+122 MRESGW
-128 KLIDPVSDFGR
+128 KLIDQTSDFGR

-158 CNTYPPEIVVPKSV
+158 CSTYPLEIVIPKSV

-205 CSQPLSGFYTRCVD
+205 CSQPLSGFYTRCID
-219 DELLLEAISQTNPGS
+219 DELLLEAIRQTNPGS
-234 QFMYVVDTRPKLNAM
+234 QFLYVVDTRPKLNAL

-264 ANIRFRFMGIENI
+264 ANIRFRFMSIENI

-321 IFITKAVKVEKA
+321 IFIAKAVKVEKTN
-333 SVLVHCSDGW
+333 VLVHCSDGW

-377 MGHKFSQRCGH
+377 MGHKFSQR
-388 LDGDS
+388 
-393 KEVSPIF
+393 I
-400 TQFLDCIWQLMEQF
+400 
-414 PCAFEFNENFL
+414 
-425 LEIHDH
+425 
-431 VFSCQFGNFL
+431 
-441 GNCQKDREDLRVYEK
+441 YEK

-513 MLESLLEIKKQRAML
+513 MLESLLEIKKQRSML
-528 EADVHELEKKLKTR
+528 EADVHKLEKKLKAH
-542 DEPPEEVCTCS
+542 DEPPEVCTCS
-553 QLGNL
+553 QLGHL
-558 FSQHL
+558 LSQHL
-563 GSPLSNPLGFMG
+563 GTPLTNPVCFMG
-575 IDGDLNTLME
+575 TNGDLNTLME
-585 NGTLSREGGLRA
+585 NGTLSREGGPLV

-606 ADLHHDCCGTVGSLR
+606 ADLHHDYYGIMGNLR
-621 AINISGDVGISGDTG
+621 AINISRDV
-636 ISEARGVSGNMDIF
+636 
-650 EAMGFSGDM
+650 
-659 GISGATSISEVTGIS
+659 
-674 GNMGISE
+674 
-681 ARGFSGDTGIS
+681 GFSGDTGIS
-692 EASDFSRGMSFS
+692 GFLGISDNMGTTETMGFYEDTSISETMSFS
-704 GAMTIFEDIGISK
+704 GIMGISEDIGLSK
-717 ASTKDTGCSKQQ
+717 ASTKTGFSKQQ

>member
-1 MDLITVPKVENVKLL
+1 MDHITVPKVENVKLL
-16 DRYVGKKPANGI
+16 DRYMDKKPPNGI
-28 LYLTATHLIY
+28 LYLTVTHLIY

-43 AARKETWIALHHIA
+43 ASRKETWIALHHIA
-57 TVEKLPITSLGCPLT
+57 TVEKLPITSLGCPLI
-72 LRCKNFRVAHFVL
+72 LH
-85 DSDLVCHEVYIS
+85 S
-97 LLKLSQPEL
+97 L

-122 MREIGW
+122 MRENGW
-128 KLIDPVSDFGR
+128 KLIDPMSDFRR

-158 CNTYPPEIVVPKSV
+158 CSTYPPAVVVPKSV

-182 FRSKERVPVL
+182 FRSKERMPVL

-219 DELLLEAISQTNPGS
+219 DELLLEAISRTNPGS

-308 GWLRHIKAIMDAG
+308 GWLKHIKAIMDAG
-321 IFITKAVKVEKA
+321 IFIAKAVKGEKA

-388 LDGDS
+388 LNGDS
-393 KEVSPIF
+393 KEVSPVF

-414 PCAFEFNENFL
+414 PCAFEFNEIFL

-456 THSVWPFLVQRKPDF
+456 THSLWPFLVQRKPDF

-483 VLNPS
+483 VLSPS

-500 YNRFDKGLQPKQS
+500 YNRFDKGLHPKQS
-513 MLESLLEIKKQRAML
+513 MLESLLEINKQRTML
-528 EADVHELEKKLKTR
+528 EADVHKLEKKLKAHG
-542 DEPPEEVCTCS
+542 EPPEQVCTCS

-558 FSQHL
+558 LPQHL
-563 GSPLSNPLGFMG
+563 GSPLTNPLGLMG
-575 IDGDLNTLME
+575 IDGDLSTLME
-585 NGTLSREGGLRA
+585 YGTLSREGGLQA
-597 QMDQVKSQC
+597 QMDQVTSQC
-606 ADLHHDCCGTVGSLR
+606 ADHHHDCCGIMGSLR
-621 AINISGDVGISGDTG
+621 AINISENVGCSGDTRISETRGIPGATGISRATG
-636 ISEARGVSGNMDIF
+636 ISEDISISG
-650 EAMGFSGDM
+650 AMGFSGEM
-659 GISGATSISEVTGIS
+659 GIY
-674 GNMGISE
+674 
-681 ARGFSGDTGIS
+681 GD
-692 EASDFSRGMSFS
+692 M
-704 GAMTIFEDIGISK
+704 GISK
-717 ASTKDTGCSKQQ
+717 ASTKEAGCSKQQ

>member
-1 MDLITVPKVENVKLL
+1 
-16 DRYVGKKPANGI
+16 ANGI

-43 AARKETWIALHHIA
+43 AARKETWIALHHID
-57 TVEKLPITSLGCPLT
+57 TVEKLPITSLGCPLI
-72 LRCKNFRVAHFVL
+72 LHCKNFRVAHFVL
-85 DSDLVCHEVYIS
+85 DSDVVCHEVYIS
-97 LLKLSQPEL
+97 LLKLSQPGSY
-106 PEDLYAFSYN
+106 DNLYAFSYN

-122 MREIGW
+122 MRENGW
-128 KLIDPVSDFGR
+128 KMIDPISDFGR

-147 TITDANRNYEI
+147 TITDANKNYEVI
-158 CNTYPPEIVVPKSV
+158 LSFTYPPEIVVPKSV

-205 CSQPLSGFYTRCVD
+205 CSQPLSGFNTRCID
-219 DELLLEAISQTNPGS
+219 DELLLEAISQTNPGG
-234 QFMYVVDTRPKLNAM
+234 QFMYVVDTRPKLNAI

-321 IFITKAVKVEKA
+321 IFIAKAWDCTVTLCSPSPSPPIQYSKLEN
-333 SVLVHCSDGW
+333 SVSLEFFLFP
-343 DRTAQVCSVASILL
+343 SIWRL
-357 DPFYRT
+357 
-363 FKGLMILIEKEWIS
+363 
-377 MGHKFSQRCGH
+377 CGH
-388 LDGDS
+388 LDGDA

-431 VFSCQFGNFL
+431 IFSCQFGNFL

-488 TVPYNIQFWCGM
+488 TVPYNIQ
-500 YNRFDKGLQPKQS
+500 
-513 MLESLLEIKKQRAML
+513 
-528 EADVHELEKKLKTR
+528 
-542 DEPPEEVCTCS
+542 
-553 QLGNL
+553 
-558 FSQHL
+558 
-563 GSPLSNPLGFMG
+563 
-575 IDGDLNTLME
+575 
-585 NGTLSREGGLRA
+585 
-597 QMDQVKSQC
+597 
-606 ADLHHDCCGTVGSLR
+606 
-621 AINISGDVGISGDTG
+621 
-636 ISEARGVSGNMDIF
+636 
-650 EAMGFSGDM
+650 
-659 GISGATSISEVTGIS
+659 
-674 GNMGISE
+674 
-681 ARGFSGDTGIS
+681 
-692 EASDFSRGMSFS
+692 
-704 GAMTIFEDIGISK
+704 
-717 ASTKDTGCSKQQ
+717 

>member
-1 MDLITVPKVENVKLL
+1 MDHITVPKVENVKLV
-16 DRYVGKKPANGI
+16 DRYVNKKPANGI

-97 LLKLSQPEL
+97 LLKLSQPAL

-122 MREIGW
+122 MRESGW
-128 KLIDPVSDFGR
+128 KLIDPISDFGR
-139 MGIPNRYW
+139 MGIPNRNW
-147 TITDANRNYEI
+147 TITDANRNFEI

-192 SYLYKENNAAICR
+192 SYLYKENN
-205 CSQPLSGFYTRCVD
+205 
-219 DELLLEAISQTNPGS
+219 
-234 QFMYVVDTRPKLNAM
+234 LNAM

-528 EADVHELEKKLKTR
+528 ETDVHELEKKLKAR
-542 DEPPEEVCTCS
+542 DEPPEEICTCS
-553 QLGNL
+553 QLGNIL
-558 FSQHL
+558 SQHL
-563 GSPLSNPLGFMG
+563 GSPLTNPLGFMG

-606 ADLHHDCCGTVGSLR
+606 ADLHHNCCEIVGSLR
-621 AINISGDVGISGDTG
+621 AVNISGDVGISGGTG
-636 ISEARGVSGNMDIF
+636 ISEAVGI
-650 EAMGFSGDM
+650 SGDM
-659 GISGATSISEVTGIS
+659 STFEATGFSEDLGMCGAMDISEATGIS
-674 GNMGISE
+674 EDLGISE
-681 ARGFSGDTGIS
+681 ARGFSGD
-692 EASDFSRGMSFS
+692 M
-704 GAMTIFEDIGISK
+704 DILGDTGISK
-717 ASTKDTGCSKQQ
+717 ASTKEADYSKHQ

>member
-1 MDLITVPKVENVKLL
+1 MDHITVPKVENVKLL
-16 DRYVGKKPANGI
+16 DRYVGKKPANGS

-43 AARKETWIALHHIA
+43 TARKETWIALHHIA
-57 TVEKLPITSLGCPLT
+57 TVEKLPVTSLGCPLI

-85 DSDLVCHEVYIS
+85 ESDIVCHEVYIS

-116 PKSSKE
+116 PKFSKD
-122 MREIGW
+122 MRESGW
-128 KLIDPVSDFGR
+128 KLIDQTSDFGR

-158 CNTYPPEIVVPKSV
+158 CSTYPLEIVIPKSV

-205 CSQPLSGFYTRCVD
+205 CSQPLSGFYTRCID
-219 DELLLEAISQTNPGS
+219 DELLLEAIRQTNPGS
-234 QFMYVVDTRPKLNAM
+234 QFLYVVDTRPKLNAL

-264 ANIRFRFMGIENI
+264 ANIRFRFMSIENI

-299 EFLSGLESS
+299 EFLRGLESS

-321 IFITKAVKVEKA
+321 IFIAKAVKVEKTN
-333 SVLVHCSDGW
+333 VLVHCSDGW

-377 MGHKFSQRCGH
+377 MGHKFSQR
-388 LDGDS
+388 
-393 KEVSPIF
+393 I
-400 TQFLDCIWQLMEQF
+400 
-414 PCAFEFNENFL
+414 
-425 LEIHDH
+425 
-431 VFSCQFGNFL
+431 
-441 GNCQKDREDLRVYEK
+441 YEK

-513 MLESLLEIKKQRAML
+513 MLESLLEIKKQRSML
-528 EADVHELEKKLKTR
+528 EADVHKLEKKLKAH
-542 DEPPEEVCTCS
+542 DEPPEVRTCS
-553 QLGNL
+553 QLGHL
-558 FSQHL
+558 LSQHL
-563 GSPLSNPLGFMG
+563 GTPLTNPVCFMG
-575 IDGDLNTLME
+575 TNGDLNTLME
-585 NGTLSREGGLRA
+585 NGTLSREGGPLV
-597 QMDQVKSQC
+597 QLDQVKSQC
-606 ADLHHDCCGTVGSLR
+606 ADLHHDYYGIMGNLR
-621 AINISGDVGISGDTG
+621 AINIS
-636 ISEARGVSGNMDIF
+636 RGV
-650 EAMGFSGDM
+650 
-659 GISGATSISEVTGIS
+659 
-674 GNMGISE
+674 
-681 ARGFSGDTGIS
+681 GFSGDTGIS
-692 EASDFSRGMSFS
+692 GVLGISDNMGTTEAMGFYEYTSISKTMSFS
-704 GAMTIFEDIGISK
+704 GNMGISEDIGLSK
-717 ASTKDTGCSKQQ
+717 ASTKTGFSKQQ

>member
-1 MDLITVPKVENVKLL
+1 MDHITVPKVENVKLV
-16 DRYVGKKPANGI
+16 DRYVSKKPANGI

-97 LLKLSQPEL
+97 LLKLSQPAL

-122 MREIGW
+122 MRESGW
-128 KLIDPVSDFGR
+128 KLIDPISDFGR
-139 MGIPNRYW
+139 MGIPNRNW
-147 TITDANRNYEI
+147 TITD
-158 CNTYPPEIVVPKSV
+158 
-172 TLGTVVGSSK
+172 
-182 FRSKERVPVL
+182 
-192 SYLYKENNAAICR
+192 
-205 CSQPLSGFYTRCVD
+205 
-219 DELLLEAISQTNPGS
+219 
-234 QFMYVVDTRPKLNAM
+234 
-249 ANRAAGKGYENEDNY
+249 

-528 EADVHELEKKLKTR
+528 ETDVHELEKKLKVR
-542 DEPPEEVCTCS
+542 DEPPEEICTCS
-553 QLGNL
+553 QLGNIL
-558 FSQHL
+558 SQHL
-563 GSPLSNPLGFMG
+563 GSPLTNPLGFMG
-575 IDGDLNTLME
+575 INGDLNTLME

-597 QMDQVKSQC
+597 QMDQVKSQG
-606 ADLHHDCCGTVGSLR
+606 ADLHHNCCEIVGSLR
-621 AINISGDVGISGDTG
+621 AINISGDVGIS
-636 ISEARGVSGNMDIF
+636 EA
-650 EAMGFSGDM
+650 M
-659 GISGATSISEVTGIS
+659 GISGDMCTFEATGFSKDLGICGAMDISEATGIS
-674 GNMGISE
+674 GNLGISE
-681 ARGFSGDTGIS
+681 ARGFSGDMGILG
-692 EASDFSRGMSFS
+692 D
-704 GAMTIFEDIGISK
+704 TGISK
-717 ASTKDTGCSKQQ
+717 ASTKEADYSKHQ